1 MENKLPFYMAYPVPL
16 LYNDDR
22 NARRDYDYMKSIY
35 PDTAKR
41 VLPYMEE
48 ECDRME
54 YDGSMMYDEYPD
66 RLQLRLMC
74 RRIYDKAEK
83 EEENPGAWLM
93 DLIEVMTYQELCRR
107 RVNIERSVK
116 KYIDL
121 QEGLWKK
128 TSTSPSCVLYCAVIN
143 ECFQMKKSEHNI
155 QEGTSW
161 QIITLFLSECR
172 QSGKVQL
179 VW

>member
-1 MENKLPFYMAYPVPL
+1 MENKLPFYMAYPVPM
-16 LYNDDR
+16 LYDDDR

-35 PDTAKR
+35 PDAAKR
-41 VLPYMEE
+41 VLPYIEE

-83 EEENPGAWLM
+83 EENDPGTWLM

-107 RVNIERSVK
+107 RPEHRDIRK
-116 KYIDL
+116 KIY
-121 QEGLWKK
+121 
-128 TSTSPSCVLYCAVIN
+128 
-143 ECFQMKKSEHNI
+143 
-155 QEGTSW
+155 
-161 QIITLFLSECR
+161 
-172 QSGKVQL
+172 
-179 VW
+179 

>member
-54 YDGSMMYDEYPD
+54 YDGSMMYDEYAY
-66 RLQLRLMC
+66 RLQLRLLC
-74 RRIYDKAEK
+74 RRIYYKALK
-83 EEENPGAWLM
+83 E
-93 DLIEVMTYQELCRR
+93 
-107 RVNIERSVK
+107 
-116 KYIDL
+116 
-121 QEGLWKK
+121 
-128 TSTSPSCVLYCAVIN
+128 
-143 ECFQMKKSEHNI
+143 
-155 QEGTSW
+155 
-161 QIITLFLSECR
+161 
-172 QSGKVQL
+172 
-179 VW
+179 

>member
-93 DLIEVMTYQELCRR
+93 DLIEVMTCAFT
-107 RVNIERSVK
+107 RSSTFRK
-116 KYIDL
+116 PS
-121 QEGLWKK
+121 GP
-128 TSTSPSCVLYCAVIN
+128 TSAIISFRSFPSD
-143 ECFQMKKSEHNI
+143 S
-155 QEGTSW
+155 
-161 QIITLFLSECR
+161 
-172 QSGKVQL
+172 
-179 VW
+179 

>member
-54 YDGSMMYDEYPD
+54 YDGSMMY
-66 RLQLRLMC
+66 
-74 RRIYDKAEK
+74 
-83 EEENPGAWLM
+83 EENPGAWLM

-107 RVNIERSVK
+107 RVEHREIRK
-116 KYIDL
+116 KIY
-121 QEGLWKK
+121 
-128 TSTSPSCVLYCAVIN
+128 
-143 ECFQMKKSEHNI
+143 
-155 QEGTSW
+155 
-161 QIITLFLSECR
+161 
-172 QSGKVQL
+172 
-179 VW
+179 

>member
-74 RRIYDKAEK
+74 RRIYDEAEK

-107 RVNIERSVK
+107 RVEHREIRK
-116 KYIDL
+116 KIY
-121 QEGLWKK
+121 
-128 TSTSPSCVLYCAVIN
+128 
-143 ECFQMKKSEHNI
+143 
-155 QEGTSW
+155 
-161 QIITLFLSECR
+161 
-172 QSGKVQL
+172 
-179 VW
+179 

>member
-1 MENKLPFYMAYPVPL
+1 MENKLAFYMAYPVTM
-16 LYNDDR
+16 LYDDDR

-35 PDTAKR
+35 PDAAKR
-41 VLPYMEE
+41 VLPYIEE

-83 EEENPGAWLM
+83 EENDPGTWLM

-107 RVNIERSVK
+107 RAEHRDIRK
-116 KYIDL
+116 KIY
-121 QEGLWKK
+121 
-128 TSTSPSCVLYCAVIN
+128 
-143 ECFQMKKSEHNI
+143 
-155 QEGTSW
+155 
-161 QIITLFLSECR
+161 
-172 QSGKVQL
+172 
-179 VW
+179 

>member
-83 EEENPGAWLM
+83 VYRQAP
-93 DLIEVMTYQELCRR
+93 
-107 RVNIERSVK
+107 
-116 KYIDL
+116 
-121 QEGLWKK
+121 
-128 TSTSPSCVLYCAVIN
+128 STA
-143 ECFQMKKSEHNI
+143 
-155 QEGTSW
+155 
-161 QIITLFLSECR
+161 
-172 QSGKVQL
+172 
-179 VW
+179 

>member
-1 MENKLPFYMAYPVPL
+1 MENKLPFYMAYPVPM
-16 LYNDDR
+16 LYDDER

-35 PDTAKR
+35 PDAAKR
-41 VLPYMEE
+41 VLPYIEE

-83 EEENPGAWLM
+83 EENDPGTWLM

-107 RVNIERSVK
+107 RAEHRDIRK
-116 KYIDL
+116 KIY
-121 QEGLWKK
+121 
-128 TSTSPSCVLYCAVIN
+128 
-143 ECFQMKKSEHNI
+143 
-155 QEGTSW
+155 
-161 QIITLFLSECR
+161 
-172 QSGKVQL
+172 
-179 VW
+179 

>member
-1 MENKLPFYMAYPVPL
+1 MENKLPFYMAYPVPM
-16 LYNDDR
+16 LYDDDR

-35 PDTAKR
+35 PDAAKR
-41 VLPYMEE
+41 VLPYIEE

-83 EEENPGAWLM
+83 EEKDPGTWLM

-107 RVNIERSVK
+107 RAEHRDIRK
-116 KYIDL
+116 K
-121 QEGLWKK
+121 
-128 TSTSPSCVLYCAVIN
+128 LY
-143 ECFQMKKSEHNI
+143 
-155 QEGTSW
+155 
-161 QIITLFLSECR
+161 
-172 QSGKVQL
+172 
-179 VW
+179 

>member
-35 PDTAKR
+35 PDAAKR
-41 VLPYMEE
+41 VLPYIEE

-83 EEENPGAWLM
+83 EENDPGTWLM

-107 RVNIERSVK
+107 RVEHREIRK
-116 KYIDL
+116 KIY
-121 QEGLWKK
+121 
-128 TSTSPSCVLYCAVIN
+128 
-143 ECFQMKKSEHNI
+143 
-155 QEGTSW
+155 
-161 QIITLFLSECR
+161 
-172 QSGKVQL
+172 
-179 VW
+179 

>member
-41 VLPYMEE
+41 VLPYME
-48 ECDRME
+48 
-54 YDGSMMYDEYPD
+54 DEYPD

-107 RVNIERSVK
+107 RVEHREIRK
-116 KYIDL
+116 KIY
-121 QEGLWKK
+121 
-128 TSTSPSCVLYCAVIN
+128 
-143 ECFQMKKSEHNI
+143 
-155 QEGTSW
+155 
-161 QIITLFLSECR
+161 
-172 QSGKVQL
+172 
-179 VW
+179 

>member
-1 MENKLPFYMAYPVPL
+1 MENKLPFYMAYPVPM
-16 LYNDDR
+16 LYDNDR

-35 PDTAKR
+35 PDAAKR
-41 VLPYMEE
+41 VLPYIEE

-83 EEENPGAWLM
+83 EEKDLGTWLM

-107 RVNIERSVK
+107 RMEHREVRK
-116 KYIDL
+116 K
-121 QEGLWKK
+121 
-128 TSTSPSCVLYCAVIN
+128 LY
-143 ECFQMKKSEHNI
+143 
-155 QEGTSW
+155 
-161 QIITLFLSECR
+161 
-172 QSGKVQL
+172 
-179 VW
+179 

>member
-1 MENKLPFYMAYPVPL
+1 MENKLPFYMAYPVPM
-16 LYNDDR
+16 LYDDDR

-35 PDTAKR
+35 PDAAKR
-41 VLPYMEE
+41 VLPYIEE

-83 EEENPGAWLM
+83 EETDPGTWLM

-107 RVNIERSVK
+107 RAEHRDIRK
-116 KYIDL
+116 KIY
-121 QEGLWKK
+121 
-128 TSTSPSCVLYCAVIN
+128 
-143 ECFQMKKSEHNI
+143 
-155 QEGTSW
+155 
-161 QIITLFLSECR
+161 
-172 QSGKVQL
+172 
-179 VW
+179 

>member
-74 RRIYDKAEK
+74 RRIYDKAESRK
-83 EEENPGAWLM
+83 G
-93 DLIEVMTYQELCRR
+93 R
-107 RVNIERSVK
+107 ERSGNVA
-116 KYIDL
+116 YGSDRGYDISGTL
-121 QEGLWKK
+121 QE
-128 TSTSPSCVLYCAVIN
+128 TC
-143 ECFQMKKSEHNI
+143 
-155 QEGTSW
+155 GT
-161 QIITLFLSECR
+161 
-172 QSGKVQL
+172 
-179 VW
+179 

>member
-1 MENKLPFYMAYPVPL
+1 MENKLPFYMAYPVPM
-16 LYNDDR
+16 LYDDDR

-35 PDTAKR
+35 PDAAKR
-41 VLPYMEE
+41 VLPYIEE

-83 EEENPGAWLM
+83 EENDPGIWLM

-107 RVNIERSVK
+107 RAEHRDIRK
-116 KYIDL
+116 KIY
-121 QEGLWKK
+121 
-128 TSTSPSCVLYCAVIN
+128 
-143 ECFQMKKSEHNI
+143 
-155 QEGTSW
+155 
-161 QIITLFLSECR
+161 
-172 QSGKVQL
+172 
-179 VW
+179 

>member
-74 RRIYDKAEK
+74 RRIYDNAEK

-107 RVNIERSVK
+107 RVEHREIRK
-116 KYIDL
+116 KIY
-121 QEGLWKK
+121 
-128 TSTSPSCVLYCAVIN
+128 
-143 ECFQMKKSEHNI
+143 
-155 QEGTSW
+155 
-161 QIITLFLSECR
+161 
-172 QSGKVQL
+172 
-179 VW
+179 

>member
-1 MENKLPFYMAYPVPL
+1 MENKLPFYMAYPVPM
-16 LYNDDR
+16 LYDDDR

-35 PDTAKR
+35 PDAAKR
-41 VLPYMEE
+41 VLPHIEE

-83 EEENPGAWLM
+83 EENDPGTWLM

-107 RVNIERSVK
+107 RAEHRDIRK
-116 KYIDL
+116 K
-121 QEGLWKK
+121 
-128 TSTSPSCVLYCAVIN
+128 LY
-143 ECFQMKKSEHNI
+143 
-155 QEGTSW
+155 
-161 QIITLFLSECR
+161 
-172 QSGKVQL
+172 
-179 VW
+179 

>member
-16 LYNDDR
+16 LYDDDR

-83 EEENPGAWLM
+83 EEENPGSWLM
-93 DLIEVMTYQELCRR
+93 DFTGHWQMPAIRQESFWRL
-107 RVNIERSVK
+107 
-116 KYIDL
+116 
-121 QEGLWKK
+121 
-128 TSTSPSCVLYCAVIN
+128 
-143 ECFQMKKSEHNI
+143 MKPA
-155 QEGTSW
+155 
-161 QIITLFLSECR
+161 
-172 QSGKVQL
+172 
-179 VW
+179 

>member
-74 RRIYDKAEK
+74 RRIYDKAEE

-107 RVNIERSVK
+107 RVEHREIRK
-116 KYIDL
+116 KIY
-121 QEGLWKK
+121 
-128 TSTSPSCVLYCAVIN
+128 
-143 ECFQMKKSEHNI
+143 
-155 QEGTSW
+155 
-161 QIITLFLSECR
+161 
-172 QSGKVQL
+172 
-179 VW
+179 

>member
-48 ECDRME
+48 ECDGME

-83 EEENPGAWLM
+83 EEENPGGWLM

-107 RVNIERSVK
+107 RVEHREIRK
-116 KYIDL
+116 KIY
-121 QEGLWKK
+121 
-128 TSTSPSCVLYCAVIN
+128 
-143 ECFQMKKSEHNI
+143 
-155 QEGTSW
+155 
-161 QIITLFLSECR
+161 
-172 QSGKVQL
+172 
-179 VW
+179 

>member
-66 RLQLRLMC
+66 RLSLFRIADTISTILDQEAEEG
-74 RRIYDKAEK
+74 RREPGCLAYGSDRGYDIS
-83 EEENPGAWLM
+83 G
-93 DLIEVMTYQELCRR
+93 T
-107 RVNIERSVK
+107 
-116 KYIDL
+116 L
-121 QEGLWKK
+121 QE
-128 TSTSPSCVLYCAVIN
+128 TC
-143 ECFQMKKSEHNI
+143 
-155 QEGTSW
+155 GT
-161 QIITLFLSECR
+161 
-172 QSGKVQL
+172 
-179 VW
+179 

>member
-74 RRIYDKAEK
+74 RRIYDKAE
-83 EEENPGAWLM
+83 
-93 DLIEVMTYQELCRR
+93 
-107 RVNIERSVK
+107 
-116 KYIDL
+116 
-121 QEGLWKK
+121 
-128 TSTSPSCVLYCAVIN
+128 
-143 ECFQMKKSEHNI
+143 
-155 QEGTSW
+155 
-161 QIITLFLSECR
+161 
-172 QSGKVQL
+172 
-179 VW
+179 